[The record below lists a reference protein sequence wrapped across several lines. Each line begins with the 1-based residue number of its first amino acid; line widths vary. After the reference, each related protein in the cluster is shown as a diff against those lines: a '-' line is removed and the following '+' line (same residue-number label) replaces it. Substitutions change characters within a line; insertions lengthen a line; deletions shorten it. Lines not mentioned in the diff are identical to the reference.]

1 MAIVIE
7 KRTNLDA
14 PIKVDSLNGVM
25 FTTEAEAHQFIV
37 RCEQEGQELTLAG
50 TITAKFV
57 RADGNTVE
65 LIGSI
70 SDGAAVVTLAQD
82 CYNVQGRFQLAIFNT
97 VGDTKLCIYACVGYI
112 QKAQAGNLID
122 SGGIIPDVE
131 DLIADIQAAVESIPP
146 SYTTLLASVA
156 GTYSASKTYS
166 VGEYAWYNGTLYR
179 CSTAISTAEA
189 WTSGHWTAAVLGDDL
204 SSLKSAT
211 NAKEL
216 VIPALIKDAYI
227 RTNISAGSDVNYTPV
242 SSANYNSFVFDVSEQ
257 HGRTIYITGTGGYN
271 GVLWAFADANGK
283 MVSHS
288 AAEITVNNL
297 KVFVPPVA
305 DKMIINYIANNPFS
319 FAAGEKLSELE
330 ISVENQE
337 DFKKSV
343 RVFGIGSVDLI
354 KGADILTNG
363 STGSVVNL
371 TPVVAQE
378 YAYGVADVEE
388 NSIIIITGKGGYSA
402 RLWAFID
409 NENKILS
416 KADSEITVDDQL
428 LTVPN
433 GAKKI
438 IVNFKLEYPYK
449 LMIDNYT
456 SKMVSKVELQEAF
469 ETYEAIGDY
478 YYLPIVNLKN
488 VNRASPSTV
497 NPARVSCESSM
508 MLPITPGKTIS
519 IKLPDNIQTEIGF
532 FKNNGSNAG
541 ETGYI
546 NNGATVVIPDN
557 AVGYKYTF
565 KYKNGSNID
574 ASVVKALVANHDI
587 AFYVVGQ
594 DDKISDIVFPQ
605 QYLKAVTLSRANGNK
620 DLEENKIPVF
630 MHVTDIHGDYKRLDR
645 AYEFASKTNVVGVL
659 NTGDTVYDS
668 WATNRS
674 SFAEDIDAKYNI
686 PTVVTIGNH
695 DARSL
700 TPAEMEQNIIS
711 YYATRWQYTGENAY
725 YYYDFTNWNIRCI
738 VLNDYNTTG
747 GAIGYGQTQINWL
760 LDTLANTPQD
770 YGIILMAHMPCVPLA
785 DVTPISEAFFQKS
798 LYNDSLTW
806 HYDATQI
813 LPQIIDAFIGKTTIN
828 TSFEETVSGTTTT
841 VSVIKDF
848 SNVASGAHFIAH
860 VFGHTHMDVIG
871 YAKNTQYKQLLINE
885 TCTNSDYGIYSGGL
899 SHGNTGDIARGFEGN
914 TQDAFNIIAIDQTNK
929 LVKIGRVGSNRTID
943 GMTRDMMIAS
953 YSQEQD

>member
-1 MAIVIE
+1 MPITIKSSRMQYRKSNGDYVGVDAVSERRTSEYVSAIESTGSATQSAIE
-7 KRTNLDA
+7 
-14 PIKVDSLNGVM
+14 
-25 FTTEAEAHQFIV
+25 Q
-37 RCEQEGQELTLAG
+37 
-50 TITAKFV
+50 TAS
-57 RADGNTVE
+57 T
-65 LIGSI
+65 
-70 SDGAAVVTLAQD
+70 AQS
-82 CYNVQGRFQLAIFNT
+82 AI
-97 VGDTKLCIYACVGYI
+97 DTK
-112 QKAQAGNLID
+112 AQ
-122 SGGIIPDVE
+122 
-131 DLIADIQAAVESIPP
+131 QARDSIP
-146 SYTTLLASVA
+146 SDYT
-156 GTYSASKTYS
+156 
-166 VGEYAWYNGTLYR
+166 E
-179 CSTAISTAEA
+179 
-189 WTSGHWTAAVLGDDL
+189 L
-204 SSLKSAT
+204 SDEVSDLKSAF

-216 VIPALIKDAYI
+216 VIPTLIKGAYI
-227 RTNISAGSDVNYTPV
+227 KTVAVGSDVDYTPV
-242 SSANYNSFVFDVSEQ
+242 SSSNYNSFVFDVSEQ
-257 HGRTIYITGTGGYN
+257 HGRTIYITGTGGYY
-271 GVLWAFADANGK
+271 GVLWAFVDANNK
-283 MVSHS
+283 MISHS
-288 AAEITVNNL
+288 ATEITVDNL
-297 KVFVPPVA
+297 EVFVPPVA
-305 DKMIINYIANNPFS
+305 DKMVINYIASNPFS
-319 FAAGEKLSELE
+319 FTAGETLSELE
-330 ISVENQE
+330 LSVENQQN
-337 DFKKSV
+337 FKKSIHT
-343 RVFGIGSVDLI
+343 FGIASVDVV
-354 KGADILTNG
+354 KGACINTSG
-363 STGSVVNL
+363 ATGSIVNL
-371 TPVVAQE
+371 TPITDQN
-378 YAYGVADVEE
+378 YAYGIANVDE
-388 NSIIIITGKGGYSA
+388 NSIVIITGKGGYSV

-416 KADSEITVDDQL
+416 KANTELTIDDQL

-456 SKMVSKVELQEAF
+456 PKMVSKVELEESFEAYK
-469 ETYEAIGDY
+469 EEEDH

-488 VNRASPSTV
+488 VNRLSPSTV

-508 MLPITPGKTIS
+508 MLPITPGKTIN

-541 ETGYI
+541 ETDYI
-546 NNGATVVIPDN
+546 NNGATVVTPDN

-565 KYKNGSNID
+565 RYKNGSNID
-574 ASVVKALVANHDI
+574 ASVVKALAASHDI
-587 AFYVVGQ
+587 AYYV
-594 DDKISDIVFPQ
+594 DKKDVDISDIVLPQ

-645 AYEFASKTNVVGVL
+645 AYEFASKAKVSGVL
-659 NTGDTVYDS
+659 NTGDTVYDN
-668 WATNRS
+668 WASNRS

-700 TPAEMEQNIIS
+700 APAEMEQNIIS

-738 VLNDYNTTG
+738 VLNNYNTPD

-785 DVTPISEAFFQKS
+785 DVDPISEAFFQKS

-813 LPQIIDAFIGKTTIN
+813 LPQIIDAFIGNTTIN

-841 VSVIKDF
+841 TISVIKDF
-848 SNVASGAHFIAH
+848 SNVALGAHFIAH